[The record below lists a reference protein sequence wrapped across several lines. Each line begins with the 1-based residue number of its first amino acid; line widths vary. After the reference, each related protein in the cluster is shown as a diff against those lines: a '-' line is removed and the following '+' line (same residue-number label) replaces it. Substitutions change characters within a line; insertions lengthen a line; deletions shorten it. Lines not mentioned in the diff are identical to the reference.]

1 MALQGNPGLHWE
13 LFPTLVRGIVLSQC
27 PLCFQTP
34 TERLLLATSP
44 AVRPP
49 ECHGTWELLCRE
61 QRDGFPQRDK
71 GIMEHKFPVAPAVVP
86 SSPPDWQQDREALM
100 AWRGP
105 WPSAQD
111 DGKGH
116 PQHSNSCRMISL
128 TAGGSSPE
136 NRGYVRESSRII
148 PQQCVW
154 SSLDNLLGNEEFCC
168 LFMDSP
174 SLTYSVLP
182 LQV

>member
-1 MALQGNPGLHWE
+1 MALQGNPGLHWQ
-13 LFPTLVRGIVLSQC
+13 LFPTLVHGIVPSQC

-34 TERLLLATSP
+34 TERLLLAPSP

-49 ECHGTWELLCRE
+49 EWPWDMGNALQGAEGW
-61 QRDGFPQRDK
+61 
-71 GIMEHKFPVAPAVVP
+71 IVEHKFPVAPAVLP
-86 SSPPDWQQDREALM
+86 SSSPDWQQDREALM

-111 DGKGH
+111 DGEGH

-136 NRGYVRESSRII
+136 NRGYVRKGRAAGS
-148 PQQCVW
+148 
-154 SSLDNLLGNEEFCC
+154 
-168 LFMDSP
+168 SP
-174 SLTYSVLP
+174 SNVSGAAWTISWEMRSFAASLWILHP
-182 LQV
+182 